1 MHSHVRTPL
10 LAVLAAGA
18 VWSCAT
24 PERALKPIS
33 SEGAPS
39 PTFSRINATDSLL
52 MLTDILYSDTA
63 IVLQRTTPL
72 PADLTGSATI
82 GPKGGEIAIAE
93 AGVKV
98 VIPSGALT
106 NSTLITMTALKGTH
120 VAYDFQPHGLI
131 FLKPVKVQQEIVGTG
146 ATGIAALLNGMHG
159 VYFEK
164 LDLSTVNGNQ
174 ELPDGKETQLG
185 YFETRDRTSIK
196 FFIGHFSGYL
206 VSCGAKDTR

>member
-1 MHSHVRTPL
+1 MHSHVRSPL
-10 LAVLAAGA
+10 FIVLAAGA

-33 SEGAPS
+33 SEGAPT

-52 MLTDILYSDTA
+52 MLTNILFSDTA

-72 PADLTGSATI
+72 AADITASATI
-82 GPKGGEIAIAE
+82 GPKGGEIAIAD
-93 AGVKV
+93 AGVKL

-106 NSTLITMTALKGTH
+106 KSTLVSMTALKGTH
-120 VAYDFQPHGLI
+120 VAYDFQPHGQI
-131 FLKPVKVQQEIVGTG
+131 FLQPVKVMQDIRGTG

-164 LDLSTVNGNQ
+164 LDLSSVSANQ
-174 ELPDGKETQLG
+174 ELADAKETQLG
-185 YFETRDRTSIK
+185 YFESKDRASIK

-206 VSCGAKDTR
+206 VSCGAKDTK

>member
-1 MHSHVRTPL
+1 MHSQVRSPL
-10 LAVLAAGA
+10 FIVLAAGA
-18 VWSCAT
+18 AWSCAT

-33 SEGAPS
+33 SEGAPT

-52 MLTDILYSDTA
+52 MWTNILFSDTA
-63 IVLQRTTPL
+63 IVLQRTTAL
-72 PADLTGSATI
+72 AADAIGSATI
-82 GPKGGEIAIAE
+82 GPKGGEIALAE
-93 AGVKV
+93 AGLKV

-106 NSTLITMTALKGTH
+106 KSTLITMTALKGTH

-131 FLKPVKVQQEIVGTG
+131 FLQPVKVQQDIRGTG

-164 LDLSTVNGNQ
+164 LDLSSVNANQ

-185 YFETRDRTSIK
+185 YFESKDRTSIK

-206 VSCGAKDTR
+206 VSCGGKEAK